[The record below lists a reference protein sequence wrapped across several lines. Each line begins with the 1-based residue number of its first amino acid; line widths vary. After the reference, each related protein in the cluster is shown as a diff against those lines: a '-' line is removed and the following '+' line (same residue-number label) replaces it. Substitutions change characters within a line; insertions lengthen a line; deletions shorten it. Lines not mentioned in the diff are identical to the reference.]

1 MKKLLPALLLLL
13 FLPGCLTFK
22 TVEYTITVNKDLSA
36 SGVVIFRGIGS
47 DVADPEQ
54 RKLDLEGLVEYGL
67 KSTDF
72 INDRRAEGRDI
83 KSRKLYVDNG
93 LLVAEIGFSVKK
105 VSDIEGIYMN
115 EEYIYV
121 DVDPDSQLN
130 SANGEINTYGG
141 GSQVLWK
148 KGPGKL
154 SFAVSVY
161 TDDQWTPFSLTQ
173 EYLSRYGSKG
183 TGQTK

>member
-1 MKKLLPALLLLL
+1 MKKLLPALSLL
-13 FLPGCLTFK
+13 FLLPGCLTFK

-36 SGVVIFRGIGS
+36 TGVVIFRGIGS

-54 RKLDLEGLVEYGL
+54 RKLDMEGLVEYGL
-67 KSTDF
+67 KSTEF
-72 INDRRAEGRDI
+72 INDRKSEGREVR
-83 KSRKLYVDNG
+83 SRKLYVENG
-93 LLVAEIGFSVKK
+93 LLTAEIGFSVKK
-105 VSDIEGIYMN
+105 VSDIEGIYVN

-130 SANGEINTYGG
+130 HANGEINTYGG

-154 SFAVSVY
+154 TFAVSVY
-161 TDDQWTPFSLTQ
+161 TDEQWPPFSLTQ
-173 EYLSRYGSKG
+173 EYLARYGSKG
-183 TGQTK
+183 TGTSK